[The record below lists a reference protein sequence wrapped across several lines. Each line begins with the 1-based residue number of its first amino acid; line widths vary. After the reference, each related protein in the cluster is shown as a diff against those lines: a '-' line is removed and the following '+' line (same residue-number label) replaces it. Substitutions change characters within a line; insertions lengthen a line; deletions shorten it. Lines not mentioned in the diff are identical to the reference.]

1 MPRRPWRGGGKFVT
15 SKVYYPECSK
25 RFGCDKQSCLRTQA
39 RGWRVADFRPLESP
53 NAQRNTW
60 PHSPSRQTAKHN
72 VWVQQFVFF
81 DPMKGKPA
89 AITRFGAPHRGP
101 PSNSACLP
109 LPGEGLGPPV
119 IRKGSWIRAILPA
132 MKTDIVLDPPGGGR
146 RVVVGTKFTSIL
158 QAGRFGDLRLKCGY
172 LYRMYAYL
180 RSQEGRPAG
189 IKQEDSFSILRSMAR
204 CGRSR

>member
-1 MPRRPWRGGGKFVT
+1 VGAAVRVFRSDEREARRHHPIWR
-15 SKVYYPECSK
+15 SP
-25 RFGCDKQSCLRTQA
+25 QRT
-39 RGWRVADFRPLESP
+39 P
-53 NAQRNTW
+53 AQQR
-60 PHSPSRQTAKHN
+60 
-72 VWVQQFVFF
+72 
-81 DPMKGKPA
+81 
-89 AITRFGAPHRGP
+89 
-101 PSNSACLP
+101 CLP